1 MFCCIERLIS
11 ITSDRNHFRPVEQKR
26 LTVCVAV
33 PSCVCRSGPSSL
45 TGDHRTDTQQTLGEP
60 ASPTNHCGP
69 HRDVRQ
75 PKTRGDSNGSHM
87 RYDRTNVSE
96 TVSRLTLKPPHRSYV
111 KLYTESVKSDVS
123 ASGWCFL
130 TFLLPA
136 GDTHSSSSST
146 SSRSSSLC
154 TSSHVF
160 PSSWRQRQTVKTET
174 SWCSTQQTSTA
185 LKLFLCS
192 QVTSH
197 RISN

>member
-1 MFCCIERLIS
+1 MFCCIQHLIRQES
-11 ITSDRNHFRPVEQKR
+11 FQARWAETV
-26 LTVCVAV
+26 TVCVVV

-45 TGDHRTDTQQTLGEP
+45 TDDHRTDTQQTLGEP

-75 PKTRGDSNGSHM
+75 SKTRGDSNVSHM
-87 RYDRTNVSE
+87 RYDRTDVCDVSE
-96 TVSRLTLKPPHRSYV
+96 TVSRLTLKFPHRSYIR
-111 KLYTESVKSDVS
+111 LYTGSVKSDVS
-123 ASGWCFL
+123 ASGWCFR

-174 SWCSTQQTSTA
+174 SWCFTQQTSTA
-185 LKLFLCS
+185 QTVPLLE
-192 QVTSH
+192 TSH
-197 RISN
+197 RINY